1 MGGIGPCLS
10 RLPHL
15 LHKFN
20 SISQQN
26 LKEINLSVLQMK
38 FFLKLKEIKK
48 KKKVVIF
55 NLRLHLIKK
64 KNLRLHLTKLSK
76 NLFFL
81 SFCFSFPG

>member
-1 MGGIGPCLS
+1 MFRGQYGGIGPCLS

-38 FFLKLKEIKK
+38 FFFE
-48 KKKVVIF
+48 VER
-55 NLRLHLIKK
+55 N
-64 KNLRLHLTKLSK
+64 
-76 NLFFL
+76 
-81 SFCFSFPG
+81 